1 MSNQKPEISITP
13 GRKVPPSYRMRMRKN
28 LQKLMSK
35 SQRVK
40 NDSVVQNNDV
50 QQIIHSDR
58 NPGEKTGQKPLSQKI
73 LRFRKSERHLHWA
86 IAIPFMICYATA
98 LILMIYYN
106 GNAIRPYRD
115 AFSWVHRISGVCLFV
130 LPMLAI
136 LKSRKDLK
144 VYFYNIKQAWV
155 WTFHDLK
162 WLAMMGLAAISK
174 RFKLPDQG
182 KFNAA
187 EKINFMMIMTTYP
200 LYILTGMLI
209 WMTNGA
215 LLAWLIHIAMA
226 LFATPLLVG
235 HKFMAL
241 VNPDTRVG
249 LPGMLNGYV
258 DRNWAKHHYTK
269 WYWEHF
275 GSDHNTVENVE
286 DYVPSTEGVP
296 LIGQVQG
303 ESLQPVR
310 VTQEQDE
317 HMPEESLS
325 V

>member
-1 MSNQKPEISITP
+1 
-13 GRKVPPSYRMRMRKN
+13 MRIRNN
-28 LQKLMSK
+28 LLKLSSK
-35 SQRVK
+35 SQRAKK
-40 NDSVVQNNDV
+40 NTVEQNDDL
-50 QQIIHSDR
+50 QHAE
-58 NPGEKTGQKPLSQKI
+58 EKTGQKPLSQKI

-86 IAIPFMICYATA
+86 IAIPFMTCYITA
-98 LILMIYYN
+98 LILILYYN

-115 AFSWVHRISGVCLFV
+115 AFSWGHRISGVCLFV

-136 LKSRKDLK
+136 LKSRKDLR

-155 WTFHDLK
+155 WTFNDIK

-174 RFKLPDQG
+174 KFKLPDQG

-187 EKINFMMIMTTYP
+187 EKINFMMLMSTYP
-200 LYILTGMLI
+200 LYILTGLLI

-215 LLAWLIHIAMA
+215 LLAWLIHFAMA

-235 HKFMAL
+235 HKFMAM
-241 VNPDTRVG
+241 VNPNTKIG

-258 DRNWAKHHYTK
+258 DRNWAKHHYKK

-275 GSDHNTVENVE
+275 GSDHNTVENSE
-286 DYVPSTEGVP
+286 NNVPSMEKKLP
-296 LIGQVQG
+296 LIGQVEG
-303 ESLQPVR
+303 ESLRPVR
-310 VTQEQDE
+310 VTQEKDE
-317 HMPEESLS
+317 HTTKGAVS

>member
-1 MSNQKPEISITP
+1 MINQKPETAAAP
-13 GRKVPPSYRMRMRKN
+13 GRKVPPSYKMRMRKN
-28 LQKLMSK
+28 LLKFMSK
-35 SQRVK
+35 SQRAK
-40 NDSVVQNNDV
+40 KDPVVQNNDV
-50 QQIIHSDR
+50 QQSINSDR
-58 NPGEKTGQKPLSQKI
+58 NPGEKPLSQKI

-115 AFSWVHRISGVCLFV
+115 VFSWVHKISGLCLFV
-130 LPMLAI
+130 LPVLAI

-155 WTFHDLK
+155 WTLQDLK
-162 WLAMMGLAAISK
+162 WLVMMGLAAISK

-187 EKINFMMIMTTYP
+187 EKINFMMLMSTYP
-200 LYILTGMLI
+200 LYILTGILI

-215 LLAWLIHIAMA
+215 LLAWLIHIGMA
-226 LFATPLLVG
+226 IFATPLLIG

-258 DRNWAKHHYTK
+258 NRNWAKHHYTK

-275 GSDHNTVENVE
+275 GGDHNAVENAN
-286 DYVPSTEGVP
+286 DYVPSTEEIP
-296 LIGQVQG
+296 ISGQLG
-303 ESLQPVR
+303 NSLQPER
-310 VTQEQDE
+310 VTQDQDE
-317 HMPEESLS
+317 CMPDEALLR
-325 V
+325 

>member
-1 MSNQKPEISITP
+1 MINQKPKIAATH
-13 GRKVPPSYRMRMRKN
+13 GRKVSPSYKMRMRNN
-28 LQKLMSK
+28 LLKFMSK
-35 SQRVK
+35 SQRTK
-40 NDSVVQNNDV
+40 KDSVVKNNEV
-50 QQIIHSDR
+50 QPNINSDR
-58 NPGEKTGQKPLSQKI
+58 NSGEKPLSQKI

-86 IAIPFMICYATA
+86 IAIPFMTCYATA

-106 GNAIRPYRD
+106 GNAVRPYRD
-115 AFSWVHRISGVCLFV
+115 IYSWVHKISGVCLFV

-162 WLAMMGLAAISK
+162 WLVMMGLAAISK

-187 EKINFMMIMTTYP
+187 EKINFMMLMSTYP
-200 LYILTGMLI
+200 LYILTGILI

-215 LLAWLIHIAMA
+215 LLAWLIHIGMA
-226 LFATPLLVG
+226 IFATPLLAG

-275 GSDHNTVENVE
+275 GGDHNAVENAN
-286 DYVPSTEGVP
+286 DYVPSTEEIP
-296 LIGQVQG
+296 ISGQLG
-303 ESLQPVR
+303 DSLQPER
-310 VTQEQDE
+310 ATQDQDE
-317 HMPEESLS
+317 CMPDEALLR
-325 V
+325 